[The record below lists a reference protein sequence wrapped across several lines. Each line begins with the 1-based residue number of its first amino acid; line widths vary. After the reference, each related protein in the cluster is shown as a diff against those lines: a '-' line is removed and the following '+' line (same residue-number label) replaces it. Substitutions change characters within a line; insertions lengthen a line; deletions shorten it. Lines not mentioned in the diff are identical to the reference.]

1 MNEGLSVKLPLQK
14 DKKFGFLLNTTYE
27 DMILQNLKNL
37 ILTSPGERV
46 WDPEF
51 GIGLRGYLFEL
62 QSSTINNELA
72 AKINEQIETYMPFI
86 EILDV
91 EVLRNAKIEN
101 MLNVT
106 LSFLIKPLQKSE
118 TLDISFLI

>member
-51 GIGLRGYLFEL
+51 GIGLRRYLFEL
-62 QSSTINNELA
+62 QSDTINNELA
-72 AKINEQIETYMPFI
+72 VKINEQIETYMPFI

-91 EVLRNAKIEN
+91 EVLRNTKVEN

>member
-51 GIGLRGYLFEL
+51 GIGLRRYLFEL
-62 QSSTINNELA
+62 QSDTINSELA
-72 AKINEQIETYMPFI
+72 AKINEQIETYMPFV
-86 EILDV
+86 EILDI
-91 EVLRNAKIEN
+91 EVLRNTQIEN

-106 LSFLIKPLQKSE
+106 LSFLIKPLQKAA

>member
-51 GIGLRGYLFEL
+51 GVGLRRHLFEL
-62 QSSTINNELA
+62 QSDTINNELA
-72 AKINEQIETYMPFI
+72 VKINEQIETYMPFI

>member
-27 DMILQNLKNL
+27 DMVLQNLKNL

-51 GIGLRGYLFEL
+51 GVGLRRYLFEL
-62 QSSTINNELA
+62 QSSTINNELIA
-72 AKINEQIETYMPFI
+72 QIEEQVETYMPFV
-86 EILDV
+86 EILNI
-91 EVLRNAKIEN
+91 EVLRNARIEN

-106 LSFLIKPLQKSE
+106 LSFLIKPLQKAAA
-118 TLDISFLI
+118 LDISFLI

>member
-51 GIGLRGYLFEL
+51 GVGLRRHLFEL
-62 QSSTINNELA
+62 QSDTINNELA

-91 EVLRNAKIEN
+91 EVLRNATIEN

>member
-37 ILTSPGERV
+37 ALTSPGERV
-46 WDPEF
+46 WDPKF
-51 GIGLRGYLFEL
+51 GVGLRRYLFEL
-62 QSSTINNELA
+62 QSGEINVELA
-72 AKINEQIETYMPFI
+72 MKINEQVETYMPFI

-91 EVLRNAKIEN
+91 EVLRNTKVEN